1 MARHD
6 AMVHDASPTTLT
18 AAVKPILAGGPIR
31 SLYTGLR
38 WAAVA
43 VPAALA
49 EDPIAESGLLRGF
62 NDEELAAAQ
71 RAIPSRWVPRL
82 ITVTGGAYED
92 VNTNGERDADEL
104 ATELKTHTATKA
116 PQTPVFNMPHETS
129 LARMLRGDLDQAR
142 RHSKGL
148 TILQKLVVSDA
159 KITDAG
165 VAELQQALP
174 NCKIEHEHHSSSIP
188 RRVRELGRGGQS

>member
-1 MARHD
+1 MQ
-6 AMVHDASPTTLT
+6 T
-18 AAVKPILAGGPIR
+18 
-31 SLYTGLR
+31 
-38 WAAVA
+38 
-43 VPAALA
+43 
-49 EDPIAESGLLRGF
+49 
-62 NDEELAAAQ
+62 
-71 RAIPSRWVPRL
+71 RAISPAKRDRRRVKK
-82 ITVTGGAYED
+82 GARQYIQP
-92 VNTNGERDADEL
+92 EL

-188 RRVRELGRGGQS
+188 RRVRELGRGGHS

>member
-49 EDPIAESGLLRGF
+49 EDPIADSGLLQGF

-82 ITVTGGAYED
+82 ITVTEGAYED

-104 ATELKTHTATKA
+104 AMPGVRVSNCCYTRSRFKA
-116 PQTPVFNMPHETS
+116 GCGPVNGI
-129 LARMLRGDLDQAR
+129 A
-142 RHSKGL
+142 
-148 TILQKLVVSDA
+148 
-159 KITDAG
+159 
-165 VAELQQALP
+165 
-174 NCKIEHEHHSSSIP
+174 
-188 RRVRELGRGGQS
+188 